1 MGLSDDQRA
10 MLRLLAQRGE
20 EGYDD
25 VAALMGLSVEEVR
38 AKVAEALAV
47 LAEEGALAPAAE
59 KPAAE
64 PSTPEAQAPEP
75 AVEPEPVAPPPAAE
89 PEPVKAP
96 EPAAATPEPA
106 VTPQPA
112 KPVAAES
119 AKGGSSPAPKL
130 SMPSGGGARAAI
142 AAAVLVVAAVIVV
155 LIVSGGGGGSDSTTS
170 SAADTSSGDTSSEA
184 AATTTSSNAEAT
196 KAVLKP
202 VGGGDASG
210 AAIFGRVKNSLALQV
225 VARGLPATTKGKTE
239 YTVWLAQT
247 PQRMLPLAST
257 EVKADGKI
265 GAQFEVPTE
274 VLAYLAN
281 GTFDQLVI
289 TRTANKALETSL
301 AKATKEERAPKYTGT
316 AVLSGTVVG
325 PIIGAQ
331 KRLEEE
337 KEAEKG
343 E

>member
-47 LAEEGALAPAAE
+47 LAEEGALAPQGTTPGP
-59 KPAAE
+59 PAA
-64 PSTPEAQAPEP
+64 PTPEPTGP
-75 AVEPEPVAPPPAAE
+75 PEPVAAFEPEAPAKVEPPPA
-89 PEPVKAP
+89 PKPSPV
-96 EPAAATPEPA
+96 PAAAKRKT
-106 VTPQPA
+106 
-112 KPVAAES
+112 S
-119 AKGGSSPAPKL
+119 ASPKL
-130 SMPSGGGARAAI
+130 SFPSGNGPRAAI
-142 AAAVLVVAAVIVV
+142 AAAAIVLVAVVVV
-155 LIVSGGGGGSDSTTS
+155 LIVSGGSSSDSSSTSASNTTS
-170 SAADTSSGDTSSEA
+170 SQGEAEPEATPTSN
-184 AATTTSSNAEAT
+184 NAEVT

-202 VGGGDASG
+202 VAGAGGSG
-210 AAIFGRVKNSLALQV
+210 VAIFGRVKNSLALQV
-225 VARGLPATTKGKTE
+225 VAKDLPPTTSSTE
-239 YTVWLAQT
+239 YTVWLAQS

-257 EVKADGKI
+257 QVKADGRI
-265 GAQFEVPTE
+265 GAQFKVPTE

-289 TRTANKALETSL
+289 TRTSNSALEASL
-301 AKATKEERAPKYTGT
+301 AEATKEERAPKYTGT
-316 AVLSGTVVG
+316 EVLRGTVIG
-325 PIIGAQ
+325 PIVGAA
-331 KRLEEE
+331 KRLKEE

>member
-47 LAEEGALAPAAE
+47 LAEEGALAPTGSPAPARE
-59 KPAAE
+59 GSVAPKSGPAIPAASEE
-64 PSTPEAQAPEP
+64 PAPLPSSPPQPVARQEPEP
-75 AVEPEPVAPPPAAE
+75 APPKAARPKRASAAPR
-89 PEPVKAP
+89 
-96 EPAAATPEPA
+96 TPL
-106 VTPQPA
+106 
-112 KPVAAES
+112 
-119 AKGGSSPAPKL
+119 L
-130 SMPSGGGARAAI
+130 SGNGPRAAI
-142 AAAVLVVAAVIVV
+142 AVAAIVLVAAIVV
-155 LIVSGGGGGSDSTTS
+155 LIVSGGGGSDSPTTSASGTTS
-170 SAADTSSGDTSSEA
+170 SEGQSEA
-184 AATTTSSNAEAT
+184 EPQANPTSSNVKVT

-202 VGGGDASG
+202 VGGETGTG

-225 VARGLPATTKGKTE
+225 VAEGLQPTTGGTE
-239 YTVWLAQT
+239 YTIWLAQS

-257 EVKADGKI
+257 KVKADGAI

-289 TRTANKALETSL
+289 TRTSNSALQASL
-301 AKATKEERAPKYTGT
+301 AEATKEERAPEYTGT
-316 AVLSGTVVG
+316 EVLRGTVVG
-325 PIIGAQ
+325 PIVGAA

-337 KEAEKG
+337 REAKKG
-343 E
+343 G

>member
-47 LAEEGALAPAAE
+47 LAEEGALAPAGSAPE
-59 KPAAE
+59 PETEEPAAPTPAAE
-64 PSTPEAQAPEP
+64 PTPEP
-75 AVEPEPVAPPPAAE
+75 AGKPEPVAE
-89 PEPVKAP
+89 PK
-96 EPAAATPEPA
+96 
-106 VTPQPA
+106 PA
-112 KPVAAES
+112 KPRSGS
-119 AKGGSSPAPKL
+119 AQPKL
-130 SMPSGGGARAAI
+130 SLPSGNGPRAAI
-142 AAAVLVVAAVIVV
+142 AVAAIVLVAVVVV
-155 LIVSGGGGGSDSTTS
+155 LIVSGGGGSGSSSTS
-170 SAADTSSGDTSSEA
+170 A
-184 AATTTSSNAEAT
+184 AATTAAETSAEPQSTPSSKTAEVT

-202 VGGGDASG
+202 VAGETGSG

-225 VARGLPATTKGKTE
+225 VAKGLQPSTASTA
-239 YTVWLAQT
+239 YTIWLAQS

-257 EVKADGKI
+257 EVKADGAI
-265 GAQFEVPTE
+265 GAQFKVPTE

-289 TRTANKALETSL
+289 TRTSNSALEASL

-316 AVLSGTVVG
+316 EVLRGTVVG
-325 PIIGAQ
+325 PIVGAA

>member
-38 AKVAEALAV
+38 AKVAEALAE
-47 LAEEGALAPAAE
+47 LAEEGALAPTR
-59 KPAAE
+59 AAE
-64 PSTPEAQAPEP
+64 PAPPEESPPAPAPPAPKPTPEPPAEPEPAPEP
-75 AVEPEPVAPPPAAE
+75 APAP
-89 PEPVKAP
+89 AP
-96 EPAAATPEPA
+96 EPAAKAEPTPSSAAATP
-106 VTPQPA
+106 A
-112 KPVAAES
+112 KRKP
-119 AKGGSSPAPKL
+119 PAPPKISL
-130 SMPSGGGARAAI
+130 PAGNGPRAAI
-142 AAAVLVVAAVIVV
+142 GAALIVLVAIVVV
-155 LIVSGGGGGSDSTTS
+155 LIVSGGDSGSDASTGADAGTTTAEAGSDSQANPTS
-170 SAADTSSGDTSSEA
+170 KTADI
-184 AATTTSSNAEAT
+184 T

-202 VGGGDASG
+202 VDGSSASG
-210 AAIFGRVKNSLALQV
+210 VAIFGRVKNSLALQV
-225 VARGLPATTKGKTE
+225 VAKGLAPSTEGSTE
-239 YTVWLAQT
+239 YTVWLAQS

-257 EVKADGKI
+257 PVKADGRI

-289 TRTANKALETSL
+289 TKTSNAALEASL
-301 AKATKEERAPKYTGT
+301 AAATKEERAPKYTGT
-316 AVLSGTVVG
+316 EILRGIVIG
-325 PIIGAQ
+325 PIVGAA

>member
-20 EGYDD
+20 AGYDD

-47 LAEEGALAPAAE
+47 LAEEGALAP
-59 KPAAE
+59 
-64 PSTPEAQAPEP
+64 T
-75 AVEPEPVAPPPAAE
+75 
-89 PEPVKAP
+89 
-96 EPAAATPEPA
+96 EPAAATPPQVEPPAPEPA
-106 VTPQPA
+106 APAVGPASEAVAEPEPETTAEPAPEPPAAEKPAPEPATSPKPA
-112 KPVAAES
+112 KRKASTP
-119 AKGGSSPAPKL
+119 PKVTL
-130 SMPSGGGARAAI
+130 PSGNGPRAAI
-142 AAAVLVVAAVIVV
+142 GAALIVLVALVVV
-155 LIVSGGGGGSDSTTS
+155 LIVSGGDSGSDSSTTS
-170 SAADTSSGDTSSEA
+170 ASNPNSG
-184 AATTTSSNAEAT
+184 ATTDGGQSATTSDNAEVT
-196 KAVLKP
+196 KAVLKA
-202 VGGGDASG
+202 VDGGDGSG

-225 VARGLPATTKGKTE
+225 VAKGLPATTKGQTE
-239 YTVWLAQT
+239 YTIWLAQS

-257 EVKADGKI
+257 QVKADGRI

-289 TRTANKALETSL
+289 TRTVNSALEASL

-316 AVLSGTVVG
+316 EVLRGTVVG
-325 PIIGAQ
+325 PIVGAA
-331 KRLEEE
+331 KRLEE